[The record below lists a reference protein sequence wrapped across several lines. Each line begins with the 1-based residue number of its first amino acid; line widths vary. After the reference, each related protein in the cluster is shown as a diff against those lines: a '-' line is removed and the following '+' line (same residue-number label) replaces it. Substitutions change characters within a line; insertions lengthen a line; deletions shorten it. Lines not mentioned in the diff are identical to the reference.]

1 VRLRR
6 FTPEGIEAFRAIL
19 RASRETPT
27 EEFPLELLEHPTLTE
42 LVEPAVSV
50 GEVQFETK
58 GDAARYLSTILAPIP
73 DDDVRLDAGMWTWLS
88 LVYLDSV
95 CQHTEHGRDVKNDYY
110 YVFEPLNPRHF
121 YRHLLFVSWRVIRL
135 SPVHNRVFLRS
146 PSNQLDKI
154 TEEVMKRLF
163 LTRIPS
169 AFELIDRL
177 YWDEK
182 RSRPRVGITRSVVRA
197 GDLSHRLPLRI
208 RQLEKTYDLMS
219 LTADQLIE
227 LLGEEFEFARPAS
240 KRLFAVE

>member
-1 VRLRR
+1 MRLRR
-6 FTPEGIEAFRAIL
+6 FTAEGIEEFRAFL

-27 EEFPLELLEHPTLTE
+27 ADYPLALLEHRTLTE

-73 DDDVRLDAGMWTWLS
+73 DDDVRLDAGLWTWLS
-88 LVYLDSV
+88 LLYLDSV

-135 SPVHNRVFLRS
+135 SPVHNRLFMRS
-146 PSNQLDKI
+146 PINSLDKI

-163 LTRIPS
+163 LTRIRCV
-169 AFELIDRL
+169 FEVLDRL
-177 YWDEK
+177 YWDE
-182 RSRPRVGITRSVVRA
+182 RRNRPRPGITGNKLRE
-197 GDLSHRLPLRI
+197 GDLSRRLPLRL
-208 RQLEKTYDLMS
+208 RQLEKTYDLLD

-227 LLGEEFEFARPAS
+227 LLGEEFSFARPAS
-240 KRLFAVE
+240 RRLFTVE